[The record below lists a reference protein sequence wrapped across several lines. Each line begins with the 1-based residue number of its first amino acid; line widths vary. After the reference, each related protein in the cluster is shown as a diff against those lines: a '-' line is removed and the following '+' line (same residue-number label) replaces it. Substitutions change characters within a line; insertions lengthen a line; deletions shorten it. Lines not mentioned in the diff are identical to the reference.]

1 MYFVGVQLKGA
12 IPTYTSK
19 DVPILFASMLPLGL
33 IINYILWG
41 DDYLGDLPVFLATTL
56 TTFAYLAG
64 SFITYGLVGISLRNR
79 FPRDFDL
86 PKRMTISL
94 AIFFLMSAVY
104 VSFLLLV
111 YDYSH
116 FYGYSYD
123 ENDFTQAYIT
133 TIVFN
138 SFLTFLMEG
147 MFRFEHF
154 KATATE
160 TEQLKKEYMQ
170 SQLLGLKSQMN
181 PHFLFN
187 CLNSLSS
194 LINDDPDHAE
204 AFLDHMSKVY
214 RYLLRNHEEQ
224 FVTIGTELDF
234 IRSYAFLL
242 KARHAEGLTID
253 MNINA
258 EGRSQL
264 IPPLTLQMLVE
275 NAVNTNTLS
284 RSRPLNISI
293 HCAGDCLEVRNNVQ
307 HRVNVEAAP
316 SDVIENIR
324 NKYRLLCGEEISIVE
339 SNEERRVQLPYI
351 PEEQGGE
358 R

>member
-1 MYFVGVQLKGA
+1 MRAA
-12 IPTYTSK
+12 IPTYTNR
-19 DVPILFASMLPLGL
+19 DIPILFASMLPLGL

-41 DDYLGDLPVFLATTL
+41 DDYFSDLPVFLATTL

-104 VSFLLLV
+104 ISFLLLV

-116 FYGYSYD
+116 FFGYSYD

-147 MFRFEHF
+147 MYRFERF
-154 KATATE
+154 KATVTE

-204 AFLDHMSKVY
+204 SFLDHMSKVY

-224 FVTIGTELDF
+224 FVTIGTELEF
-234 IRSYAFLL
+234 IRSYYFLL
-242 KARHAEGLTID
+242 KARHAEGLQVDID
-253 MNINA
+253 IKE

-275 NAVNTNTLS
+275 HAVNTNTLS
-284 RSRPLNISI
+284 RTRPLQISI
-293 HCAGDCLEVRNNVQ
+293 HCVGHSLEVSNKVQ
-307 HRVNVEAAP
+307 PRVNADLP
-316 SDVIENIR
+316 PMDVIENIR
-324 NKYRLLCGEEISIVE
+324 NKYRLLCGEEIIII
-339 SNEERRVQLPYI
+339 EEEGIRRVQLPYI
-351 PEEQGGE
+351 PDEKGGE
-358 R
+358 G